1 MFFSLLKSS
10 SICYV
15 YYIIYIYIY
24 IYVIYIKNIYIV
36 YVYFYQHQRISIS
49 PADATTDDV
58 TMDTLGTLIIEPT
71 KTIRYS
77 KMKLPDK
84 HTINDILFKE
94 RNLTEVK
101 LADFNDRLAL
111 LIKEE
116 KIKKS
121 TLTWHKLRG

>member
-1 MFFSLLKSS
+1 MLFSLLKSS

-15 YYIIYIYIY
+15 Y
-24 IYVIYIKNIYIV
+24 
-36 YVYFYQHQRISIS
+36 IS

-94 RNLTEVK
+94 INLTEVK

-111 LIKEE
+111 LIKEG

>member
-24 IYVIYIKNIYIV
+24 ILYILKIYILYIYI
-36 YVYFYQHQRISIS
+36 YFYQHQRISIS

-58 TMDTLGTLIIEPT
+58 TMDTVGTLIIEPT
-71 KTIRYS
+71 KTIRYC

-101 LADFNDRLAL
+101 LEDFNDRLAL

>member
-1 MFFSLLKSS
+1 
-10 SICYV
+10 
-15 YYIIYIYIY
+15 
-24 IYVIYIKNIYIV
+24 
-36 YVYFYQHQRISIS
+36 
-49 PADATTDDV
+49 
-58 TMDTLGTLIIEPT
+58 MDILGTLIIEPT
-71 KTIRYS
+71 KTIRYC

-101 LADFNDRLAL
+101 LEDFNDRLAL

>member
-1 MFFSLLKSS
+1 MIFVFFFAEVKFYLLC
-10 SICYV
+10 ILY
-15 YYIIYIYIY
+15 YIYIY
-24 IYVIYIKNIYIV
+24 IVHIKNIYII
-36 YVYFYQHQRISIS
+36 YIYFYQHQRISIS

-71 KTIRYS
+71 KTIRYC

-101 LADFNDRLAL
+101 LEDFNDRLAL
-111 LIKEE
+111 LSKEE

>member
-1 MFFSLLKSS
+1 MILKTLD
-10 SICYV
+10 
-15 YYIIYIYIY
+15 IY
-24 IYVIYIKNIYIV
+24 
-36 YVYFYQHQRISIS
+36 FISIS
-49 PADATTDDV
+49 TADATTDGV

-94 RNLTEVK
+94 INLTEVK

-111 LIKEE
+111 LIKEG

>member
-15 YYIIYIYIY
+15 YYIIYIYI
-24 IYVIYIKNIYIV
+24 IYIKNIYII
-36 YVYFYQHQRISIS
+36 YIYFYQHQRISIS

-58 TMDTLGTLIIEPT
+58 TMDTVGTLIIEPT
-71 KTIRYS
+71 KTIRYC

>member
-1 MFFSLLKSS
+1 
-10 SICYV
+10 
-15 YYIIYIYIY
+15 
-24 IYVIYIKNIYIV
+24 
-36 YVYFYQHQRISIS
+36 
-49 PADATTDDV
+49 
-58 TMDTLGTLIIEPT
+58 MDTLGTLIIEPT

-111 LIKEE
+111 LIKEG